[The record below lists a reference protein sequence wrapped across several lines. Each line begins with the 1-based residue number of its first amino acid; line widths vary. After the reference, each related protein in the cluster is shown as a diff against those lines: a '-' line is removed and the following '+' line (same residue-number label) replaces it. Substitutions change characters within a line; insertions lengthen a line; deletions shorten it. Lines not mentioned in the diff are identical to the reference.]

1 MNKIF
6 NKNIQNFVNE
16 FFLTL
21 DPIEK
26 SKIKNISADYFCSD
40 EENANICAELVLSGI
55 KTASCSLKE
64 SYKYTNYD
72 IPMSGDLLIVTSW
85 DHAPVCIVEITE
97 TKEVKFSEVKDLHA
111 HKEGEGDKSLS
122 WWNKAHV
129 DFFSRECEELGIEF
143 NKNMTL
149 ILEYFKVVYP
159 TL

>member
-40 EENANICAELVLSGI
+40 KENANICAELVLSGI

>member
-1 MNKIF
+1 M
-6 NKNIQNFVNE
+6 
-16 FFLTL
+16 L
-21 DPIEK
+21 
-26 SKIKNISADYFCSD
+26 
-40 EENANICAELVLSGI
+40 
-55 KTASCSLKE
+55 
-64 SYKYTNYD
+64 
-72 IPMSGDLLIVTSW
+72 GDLLIVTSW

-129 DFFSRECEELGIEF
+129 DFFTRECEEFGIEF

-159 TL
+159 KP

>member
-1 MNKIF
+1 MNNTF
-6 NKNIQNFVNE
+6 NEDVQNFVNE

-21 DPIEK
+21 DSKEK
-26 SKIKNISADYFCSD
+26 SEIKNISADHFCSD
-40 EENANICAELVLSGI
+40 KENANICAELVLSGI

-72 IPMSGDLLIVTSW
+72 IPMAGDLLIVTSW
-85 DHAPVCIVEITE
+85 DHAPICIVELTE

-129 DFFSRECEELGIEF
+129 DFFTRECEEFGIEF
-143 NKNMTL
+143 NRNMTL

-159 TL
+159 KL

>member
-1 MNKIF
+1 MNKNF
-6 NKNIQNFVNE
+6 NKDIQNFVNE

-26 SKIKNISADYFCSD
+26 SKIQNISADYFCSD

-72 IPMSGDLLIVTSW
+72 IPMVGDLLIVTSW

-122 WWNKAHV
+122 WWIKAHV
-129 DFFSRECEELGIEF
+129 DFFTRECEELGIEF

-159 TL
+159 KP